1 MVIPRVDHVDVN
13 RFLVAEPM
21 LSRLLFCNY
30 DKVDL
35 SKLKRHRGAKDAAAL
50 EELVSSYRKQM
61 LELQGQINQMTPNMR
76 VSELDMVQKLK
87 LFS

>member
-1 MVIPRVDHVDVN
+1 M
-13 RFLVAEPM
+13 
-21 LSRLLFCNY
+21 
-30 DKVDL
+30 DL

-76 VSELDMVQKLK
+76 VSGLD
-87 LFS
+87 ST